1 MNGLLLPAVLILMLV
16 LVSRRSIMGD
26 LVNSRRY
33 SLFCW
38 ILCAIIVALDL
49 VLLATAFVPG
59 AAR

>member
-16 LVSRRSIMGD
+16 LV
-26 LVNSRRY
+26 SRRY